1 MPIIA
6 WALFSMNLSICYYF
20 FQIDTFSTA
29 FYNYSKMA
37 IINLK
42 KREVECKI
50 VYYGP
55 GRGGKTSNLQYVF
68 QKSRKLMTDE
78 MVSIKTKG
86 DLTLF
91 FDFVPMGIGKIKGC
105 DVRVQLYTVPGQ
117 VKYSS
122 TRKLVLKGVD
132 GLVFVAD
139 SLQVRHE
146 KNLLALKDLAL
157 NLKSYSLNIMK
168 VPLVLQYNKRDLAAE
183 GVPLMSIEAM
193 EKAYN
198 HQLQVPSFA
207 ASAVTGQNVNATLK
221 ECLVRTLRSLKKEA
235 GW

>member
-1 MPIIA
+1 
-6 WALFSMNLSICYYF
+6 
-20 FQIDTFSTA
+20 
-29 FYNYSKMA
+29 MA
-37 IINLK
+37 VINLK

-55 GRGGKTSNLQYVF
+55 GRGGKTSNLQYIF
-68 QKSRKLMTDE
+68 QNSRPLMTDE

-91 FDFVPMGIGKIKGC
+91 FDFVPMGVGKIKGC

-139 SLQVRHE
+139 SLKIRHE
-146 KNLLALKDLAL
+146 KNILSLKDLAI
-157 NLKSYSLNIMK
+157 NLQAYGQNIMK
-168 VPLVLQYNKRDLAAE
+168 IPLVMQYNKRDLAAE
-183 GVPLMSIEAM
+183 GVPLMPVEEM

-198 HQLQVPSFA
+198 QQLKVPSFA
-207 ASAVTGQNVNATLK
+207 ASAVTGENVNATLK
-221 ECLVRTLRSLKKEA
+221 TCLVLTLKSLRKEA